1 MRRCELFALH
11 ALLLASACNSIFDVR
26 ETGLYDAAGAGIDA
40 EIPPDRDRDGIP
52 DPDDPCIAS
61 IADPMADYD
70 GDSFP
75 NGTDGCPFD
84 YEQADGD
91 GDGVYDECDP
101 LETLPG
107 ETRRCV
113 MAFQNPTITRE
124 LLRPRPADIATWNLL
139 GLSGIS
145 GVGTGTLVSVEHF
158 EAPVTTLYDLVVYG
172 GFAMS
177 PTPAGVTLWLRTNAT
192 VSASDVGCQ
201 LRGDASSTTLTLL
214 GATPAQ
220 TVTIPKGFQRGWK
233 LEAIIEPSVTT
244 APNVRCSAREPGA
257 TTRSVL
263 AAQIALPAG
272 TPGLGIEAAQAM
284 FGGLLVLERSDT
296 PPL

>member
-1 MRRCELFALH
+1 MRRCELFAL
-11 ALLLASACNSIFDVR
+11 LLTSACNSIFDVR
-26 ETGLYDAAGAGIDA
+26 ETGLYDAAGVGIDA

-61 IADPMADYD
+61 IADPLADYE
-70 GDSFP
+70 GDSFL

-84 YEQADGD
+84 YESTDQD

-101 LETLPG
+101 LETLAG

-124 LLRPRPADIATWNLL
+124 LLVARAADTATWNLL
-139 GLSGIS
+139 GLTGIA

-158 EAPVTTLYDLVVYG
+158 EAPVTTLYDLLVYG
-172 GFAMS
+172 GFSMS
-177 PTPAGVTLWLRTNAT
+177 PTPAAITLWLRTNAT
-192 VSASDVGCQ
+192 ASTGDVGCE
-201 LRGDASSTTLTLL
+201 LRGDSSSTTLTLR
-214 GATPAQ
+214 GAVPPQ

-233 LEAIIEPSVTT
+233 LQAIVEPAVTA
-244 APNVRCSAREPGA
+244 APNVRCSVHD
-257 TTRSVL
+257 TTSKTRSVVG
-263 AAQIALPAG
+263 AQITLPAG
-272 TPGLGIEAAQAM
+272 TPGFGIEAAQAV
-284 FGGLLVLERSDT
+284 FGGLLVLERGDA